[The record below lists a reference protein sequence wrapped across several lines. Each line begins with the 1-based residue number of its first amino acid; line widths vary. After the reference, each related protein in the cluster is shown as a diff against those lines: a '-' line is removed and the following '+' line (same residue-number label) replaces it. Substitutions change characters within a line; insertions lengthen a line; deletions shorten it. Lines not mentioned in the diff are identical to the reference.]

1 MHRVLKPGGCLI
13 VETVA
18 QGHYFKKMSKKIKKE
33 IFMYR
38 KDKTDIRYGNKFS
51 FLKMKT
57 R

>member
-18 QGHYFKKMSKKIKKE
+18 PGHYFKKMSKKIKE

-38 KDKTDIRYGNKFS
+38 KIKPTSG
-51 FLKMKT
+51 MK
-57 R
+57 